1 MRNIKTLVKIMYK
14 NNNNLK
20 SDSKFINIM
29 GLIFFI
35 VSIVFLTFLLEY
47 SLYQYLGPYIIP
59 VSLIINTIIILLYSI
74 PQIFNEI
81 HESSYFINLIVL
93 PINEFEIL
101 ISKLIVMLIVPYIIS
116 FIILLTTTLLYGVI
130 NYKSGLYYILSLLG
144 IIITPLIIIIPI
156 IIITIILSKFI
167 NKNNKM
173 IIKKIFFI
181 LPLISSLLI
190 IYAIKFLDY
199 SKFLYN
205 LKNGR
210 NIIIYIFPSN
220 FFIYKG
226 LINSN
231 YEFLSIVLLIISII
245 IYFILLYRFSKQYL
259 KVTSR
264 NLEIYSNNKK
274 QTFRK
279 KTQINSLI
287 SKDFKILKRNPFF
300 FANFFLKSFITPLS
314 IILLIILSSN
324 VSLNYLVKSNLI
336 NMNYIIFIIIFF
348 QAKFNIISVTSLS
361 REKNDINNL
370 KILPVENLVQIKSKI
385 LLGFSINFSISLIII
400 IITKFIFNISYL
412 NMFNLFLSSVILCL
426 YGSISAIII
435 NLKYPMINYINEKD
449 IVNFNSNIINL
460 FLLTIIETFLS
471 IFIIFKLNLIVLIY
485 TYIVI
490 YIIFAYFKIKKIYS
504 KKYDIYN

>member
-1 MRNIKTLVKIMYK
+1 M
-14 NNNNLK
+14 
-20 SDSKFINIM
+20 
-29 GLIFFI
+29 
-35 VSIVFLTFLLEY
+35 
-47 SLYQYLGPYIIP
+47 
-59 VSLIINTIIILLYSI
+59 
-74 PQIFNEI
+74 
-81 HESSYFINLIVL
+81 
-93 PINEFEIL
+93 
-101 ISKLIVMLIVPYIIS
+101 
-116 FIILLTTTLLYGVI
+116 
-130 NYKSGLYYILSLLG
+130 YYILSLLG
-144 IIITPLIIIIPI
+144 IIITPLIIIIGI

-167 NKNNKM
+167 NKNNKI
-173 IIKKIFFI
+173 IIKKNIFI

-210 NIIIYIFPSN
+210 NIIIYIFSSN

-287 SKDFKILKRNPFF
+287 SKDFKILKRNPFSLQT
-300 FANFFLKSFITPLS
+300 FLKSFITPLS

-348 QAKFNIISVTSLS
+348 KQ
-361 REKNDINNL
+361 
-370 KILPVENLVQIKSKI
+370 
-385 LLGFSINFSISLIII
+385 
-400 IITKFIFNISYL
+400 
-412 NMFNLFLSSVILCL
+412 
-426 YGSISAIII
+426 
-435 NLKYPMINYINEKD
+435 
-449 IVNFNSNIINL
+449 
-460 FLLTIIETFLS
+460 
-471 IFIIFKLNLIVLIY
+471 NLILY
-485 TYIVI
+485 L
-490 YIIFAYFKIKKIYS
+490 
-504 KKYDIYN
+504 